1 MANFRLAKDAR
12 KEQTLIGKKVARAA
26 SGIASQKSASM
37 WGALGGGLAGAALLS
52 MAAATTAV
60 TAGAAAPLWAGLAGT
75 MAATGVG
82 AAIGSKAGEEVSE
95 RLTTGEWSLKG
106 QADYEKAS
114 YIDPHKSKFFQEE
127 VGQARSEIR
136 SMSDQ
141 VAKSHKWTGV
151 KAGVLAGAG
160 DILKGTKILGK
171 GTASLGE
178 VLKNPKGTF
187 TSADAL
193 GKVAAEKAAN
203 EKVGKEFAS
212 LVQDK
217 ALTSAELGQKRLAH
231 LGFDKASVEAGDD
244 ALKAAAKSYTGA
256 SAEAKQRF
264 FEGGAKAGGETDWS
278 AFLTAEQ
285 TALDVAGE
293 DAAGFLAKSYK
304 SDMSMYNQLGSQ
316 QGVQNPI
323 VAYKNMG
330 LNVTQDASGNLDPVK
345 FQGQVGGQLKSEIA
359 KAYKGGM
366 SVAEAEA
373 TTMAGY
379 GMERNTLLESIFSK
393 KKTGEWSENWLWK

>member
-37 WGALGGGLAGAALLS
+37 WGGIGGGLAGAALMGIAGVSSVL
-52 MAAATTAV
+52 TG
-60 TAGAAAPLWAGLAGT
+60 GAAAPLWAT

-82 AAIGSKAGEEVSE
+82 AAVGSKAGEEVSE

-127 VGQARSEIR
+127 VGQARGEIR

-151 KAGVLAGAG
+151 KAGMLSGAS

-171 GTASLGE
+171 GSASVGE
-178 VLKNPKGTF
+178 VLKAEKGTF

-193 GKVAAEKAAN
+193 GKVAAEKAA
-203 EKVGKEFAS
+203 KVKEGKEFAS
-212 LVQDK
+212 LVKDK
-217 ALTSAELGQKRLAH
+217 ALSSKELGTKRLAH
-231 LGFDKASVEAGDD
+231 LGFDKASVDAGDD

-304 SDMSMYNQLGSQ
+304 SDMSMYNQLGSH

>member
-37 WGALGGGLAGAALLS
+37 WGGIGGGLAGAALMGIAGVSTVL
-52 MAAATTAV
+52 TG
-60 TAGAAAPLWAGLAGT
+60 GAAAPLWAT

-82 AAIGSKAGEEVSE
+82 AAVGSKAGEEVSE

-127 VGQARSEIR
+127 VGQARGEIR

-151 KAGVLAGAG
+151 KAGMLSGAS

-171 GTASLGE
+171 GSASVGE
-178 VLKNPKGTF
+178 VLKAEKGTF

-193 GKVAAEKAAN
+193 GKVAAEKAA
-203 EKVGKEFAS
+203 KVKEGKEFAS
-212 LVQDK
+212 LVKDK
-217 ALTSAELGQKRLAH
+217 ALSSKELGTKRLAH
-231 LGFDKASVEAGDD
+231 LGFDKASLEAGDD

-256 SAEAKQRF
+256 DKAVKQRF
-264 FEGGAKAGGETDWS
+264 FEEGAKAGGETDWS
-278 AFLTAEQ
+278 TFLTAEQ
-285 TALDVAGE
+285 TALDVASK
-293 DAAGFLAKSYK
+293 DAGDFLAKSYA
-304 SDMSMYNQLGSQ
+304 SDMSMYNSLGSQ

-330 LNVTQDASGNLDPVK
+330 LNVTQDASGNLDPAIFKAESTV
-345 FQGQVGGQLKSEIA
+345 QLKHEMGQ
-359 KAYKGGM
+359 AYKKGM

-373 TTMAGY
+373 TTMAHY
-379 GMERNTLLESIFSK
+379 GMKRNTLLESIFSE